1 MNDITRAL
9 DELTSLMAQFG
20 ANMISELPRI
30 LGALVFLTL
39 GWYLAR
45 ILGNATRRM
54 LRTFNAFLYK
64 RWYSRFGTHARLS
77 PTLIGISGTIVRWTL
92 VFFVLIGA
100 VRILEI
106 DTISAWLG
114 HATDQIPSIIA
125 GGVIVFVG
133 FVLSKF
139 ARDIVDISFR
149 PTTGAQADVFG
160 RLTQV
165 MVIVTALVMGVGQAG
180 IDTTLLVSIVTIL
193 LAGLF
198 GGMSIAFGLGA
209 KDMVANV
216 IGNHHA
222 QKLFNIGQIV
232 RVGEFQGEI
241 MRFMPSVIV
250 LNTPQGQVAI
260 PGAAFHREAIL
271 ILDSSET
278 GDE

>member
-1 MNDITRAL
+1 MNDIQIAL
-9 DELTSLMAQFG
+9 NELTSLVTQFSLS
-20 ANMISELPRI
+20 MINELPRI
-30 LGALVFLTL
+30 LGALIFLTV

-45 ILGNATRRM
+45 IMGGATRRM
-54 LRTFNAFLYK
+54 LRTFNAFLYR
-64 RWYSRFGTHARLS
+64 RWHSRFGTHARLS
-77 PTLIGISGTIVRWTL
+77 PTVIGISGTIVRWTL

-100 VRILEI
+100 VRVLEI
-106 DTISAWLG
+106 ETISAWLG
-114 HATDQIPSIIA
+114 HATDQIPSVIA

-139 ARDIVDISFR
+139 VRDVVEISIR
-149 PTTGAQADVFG
+149 PSTGAQADVFG
-160 RLTQV
+160 RLTQA

-180 IDTTLLVSIVTIL
+180 IDTTLLISIVTIL

-209 KDMVANV
+209 KDLVSNL

-222 QKLFNIGQIV
+222 QKFFSIGQIV

-241 MRFMPSVIV
+241 MRFTPSVIV
-250 LNTPQGQVAI
+250 ISTPQGQVAI
-260 PGAAFHREAIL
+260 PGATFHREAIV
-271 ILDSSET
+271 IIDAVEA